1 MRLTRALT
9 AATAVALLAPAAAS
23 AGIDGYPQ
31 PTDPGKPKPRPGGG
45 ATLTVCKQRACK
57 YKNIQAA
64 IDAARSGDTIRV
76 KPGRYTPPKAIG
88 FSITSR
94 RKDNL
99 RIIGDPKNPKRVF
112 VNSTGRQNGF
122 IVNGSN
128 NVEINGFT
136 TKGYSGNGFFVVNA
150 DGYLFTN
157 LVAQGNGAYGLYA
170 FNTTGGEMSNSE
182 AYYNNDSG
190 FYIGQTP
197 PQVKPKRSIARNLVA
212 WGNVLGWSGTNMR
225 YVTITN
231 SDFYNN
237 GVGIV
242 PNALSSEKY
251 PPPVTNVITRSR
263 VFWNNFNYY
272 GGAPFKLR
280 KEASGLGGYP
290 IGTGILL
297 FGGQDTQV
305 TSNEIFGNWL
315 VGFGMLQQFTLP
327 GDAEKL
333 EQEAAKKT
341 GAAKAK
347 LLAQAKELRE
357 AAVLRKNRF
366 TGNAFGRNGTDLN
379 GRGLFYDGS
388 GTENCFSGNTG
399 LGASQPNVPANNPAV
414 FPSCPG
420 PATNTEDGSALVEAA
435 GWLASATDTDAQK
448 AAKVV
453 TTWKQHP
460 HASGI
465 KNRFGKTITP
475 LVNYRK

>member
-9 AATAVALLAPAAAS
+9 AATAVALLAPAVAS
-23 AGIDGYPQ
+23 AVDYPQ
-31 PTDPGKPKPRPGGG
+31 PTDPGKPKPRPGGS
-45 ATLTVCKQRACK
+45 ATLKVCKRGCK
-57 YKNIQAA
+57 YKNIQKA
-64 IDAARSGDTIRV
+64 IDAARAGDTIRV
-76 KPGRYTPPKAIG
+76 AAGTYKPTKSIG
-88 FSITSR
+88 FSVTGHA
-94 RKDNL
+94 KDAI
-99 RIIGDPKNPKRVF
+99 RIIGDPKKPGKVF
-112 VNSTGRQNGF
+112 IDSRGKQNGF
-122 IVNGSN
+122 IINGSDDVTVNG
-128 NVEINGFT
+128 FA

-150 DGYLFTN
+150 DGYTFTH
-157 LVAQGNGAYGLYA
+157 LIAQGNGTYGVYA
-170 FNTTGGEMSNSE
+170 FNTKGGTISNSE

-197 PQVKPKRSIARNLVA
+197 PQVKPKRSVATNLSA

-225 YVTITN
+225 YVTITK
-231 SDFYNN
+231 SDFFNN

-251 PPPVTNVITRSR
+251 PPPVTNVITRNR
-263 VFWNNFNYY
+263 IFWNNYNYY

-297 FGGQDTQV
+297 FGGQDHQITNNQ
-305 TSNEIFGNWL
+305 IFGNWL
-315 VGFGMLQQFTLP
+315 VGAGLVQQFTLP
-327 GDAEKL
+327 GDADKL
-333 EQEAAKKT
+333 EQEAATKT

-347 LLAQAKELRE
+347 LLAQAKEIRE
-357 AAVLRKNRF
+357 AAVLRKNRIS
-366 TGNAFGRNGTDLN
+366 GNAFGLNGTDLN

-399 LGASQPNVPANNPAV
+399 LGADQPNVPAANPAV

-420 PATNTEDGSALVEAA
+420 PAQNTEDASALIEAA
-435 GWLASATDTDAQK
+435 GWLASPTDTDAQK
-448 AAKVV
+448 AAKVP

-465 KNRFGKTITP
+465 KVGGKTVTP
-475 LVNYRK
+475 LVNYKK